1 MGSTTL
7 VGTAPITVEPRASAQ
22 VRDGRTPLASTAAFA
37 GIAALTLLAPFEQT
51 APLLTL
57 PGQSISNLEALLFG
71 SFAVFAASMIWSR
84 RVPAWRTPLT
94 VPALAFLAASSIA
107 AAVAPVA
114 RTNAVHMAMRLGVA
128 FGVYALTVSGI
139 TSRVRLATVAAIAIV
154 AGALVSVLAILE
166 FFKVPAVLLWLK
178 AYRPFLVSVGALV
191 RAGGPLQYPTIAS
204 MFLEVVFAI
213 GIGLMLMAADASR
226 RAIAAVLFIVLC
238 VIAYGVTLTFT
249 RSGLIT
255 MAASLAIVGA
265 LRIRSRGVDNGAALV
280 ALLAASV
287 LGVFFASRSAQAIW
301 LRFTTEGQETWY
313 RATIAAPADLTL
325 GAGVTTQ
332 VPVTLTNA
340 GRLVWSSADESPFYL
355 SYHWLVVDEDRVVNF
370 EGIRTP
376 FPWPVA
382 PSQSVTLLAKVRGP
396 RHPGRYRLTWDVVQE
411 HRLWFSR
418 EPGAIAAV
426 TLATVAGESV
436 LEPMRTTP
444 PPKAAVRPG
453 RLVLWRAAARMIAA
467 HPLLGVG
474 PDNFR
479 LLYAGYADLPA
490 ADTRM
495 HSNNMYI
502 EVLAGGGL
510 VAGLAFAWLLWT
522 VATLLAAIIGSNRAD
537 TIALASGVIAGIVA
551 IALHGL
557 LDSFLE
563 FAPTYIL
570 FAVTLGLAAVC
581 ARGVESGSDA
591 HRV

>member
-94 VPALAFLAASSIA
+94 VPALAFLAASFIA

-382 PSQSVTLLAKVRGP
+382 PGQSVTLLAKVRGP

-502 EVLAGGGL
+502 EILAGGGL